1 MQHQCNIERRF
12 GVSTVA
18 SMQLIIVA
26 LVSSVLFWILQR
38 LVSRCFLAK
47 SNSFKKWNLSCEKKR
62 AWGKNRAFFTHVAG
76 SYVIFW
82 NKRNFYVRKRFDSH
96 QTGLEHQ
103 HCRYFIVLGL
113 QYGGRDMWKR
123 STVND
128 LIKQGVSI

>member
-1 MQHQCNIERRF
+1 M
-12 GVSTVA
+12 
-18 SMQLIIVA
+18 
-26 LVSSVLFWILQR
+26 W
-38 LVSRCFLAK
+38 
-47 SNSFKKWNLSCEKKR
+47 KKR

-113 QYGGRDMWKR
+113 QYGGRDKWKR